1 MPVCCR
7 LQPSVCRAGAG
18 SAKRIATRSGEWK
31 ELLLQ
36 GTLRRPLRALDA
48 AAAIAAIAAPAAS
61 AAPVEQF
68 VPSARDDASERV
80 TPVRVVQ
87 ALVDAGIGASGL
99 LALMAIGAGAAVATG
114 RRVSIGHD
122 PHAVR

>member
-1 MPVCCR
+1 MQC
-7 LQPSVCRAGAG
+7 
-18 SAKRIATRSGEWK
+18 TH
-31 ELLLQ
+31 
-36 GTLRRPLRALDA
+36 RRPLRALAA

-87 ALVDAGIGASGL
+87 VEAADQGFDWGDAGIGASGL